1 MPSSGT
7 QANRTGGRLESFVEH
22 ALTEHGYELFWD
34 HRKQL
39 FANRDAVGGK
49 QYAKH
54 VLVGPTI
61 YETDRY
67 VDFLVLNKDKFPDA
81 LIIECKWQEQ
91 KGSVDEK
98 YPFLM
103 FNIARTGVPTIVLLD
118 GDGYKPAAKIWLA
131 SHAGTDKPLRAV
143 WSMAEFHRSVNGGFL
158 A

>member
-1 MPSSGT
+1 
-7 QANRTGGRLESFVEH
+7 
-22 ALTEHGYELFWD
+22 
-34 HRKQL
+34 L

-61 YETDRY
+61 YETERY
-67 VDFLVLNKDKFPDA
+67 VDFLVLNRDKFPSG

-118 GDGYKPAAKIWLA
+118 GEGYKPAAKAWLA
-131 SHAGTDKPLRAV
+131 SHAGPDKPLRAV
-143 WSMAEFHRSVNGGFL
+143 WSMAEFHRAVNGGLF